1 MKMEKDR
8 AEEFYTIDELCKL
21 RRATT
26 NREIQAFFW
35 FMGEF
40 MECICGVRAWKSVK
54 QSMLVSEAKDAAGC
68 KIVTKSDEAFGL
80 LLIENYLEKW
90 KKRPVAG
97 TEEEEVDGSETPS
110 PSASGRKRMVRRETG
125 KYTTKRKGNTCK
137 FGGWS
142 AEGMTRFNDL
152 YNMVKADR
160 VSETAK
166 EMEELLRMHC
176 RRLAGNHQPDDGTPR
191 EGGLAGSNDARRRD
205 KEVEV
210 LPVEAAWDSEDE

>member
-1 MKMEKDR
+1 M
-8 AEEFYTIDELCKL
+8 DELCKL

-26 NREIQAFFW
+26 NREIQAFYW

-40 MECICGVRAWKSVK
+40 MECICRVRAWKSVK
-54 QSMLVSEAKDAAGC
+54 QSMLVSEAKEDAAGC

-90 KKRPVAG
+90 KMRLVAG
-97 TEEEEVDGSETPS
+97 TEEEEVEGSKT
-110 PSASGRKRMVRRETG
+110 PSASVPASRKRMVVRRVTG
-125 KYTTKRKGNTCK
+125 KYTTKRPGNSTCK

-142 AEGMTRFNDL
+142 AEGMTRFNAL

-176 RRLAGNHQPDDGTPR
+176 RRLAGNHQPDDGTNAQR
-191 EGGLAGSNDARRRD
+191 EGGLAGSNDARHRD
-205 KEVEV
+205 NEVEV
-210 LPVEAAWDSEDE
+210 LAVEAAWDSEDE